1 MADPLTLIAIVAT
14 FLLAGTVKGVIG
26 MGLPTVSLALLTVL
40 LDLPTAMALMLL
52 PSFTTNVW
60 QATVG
65 GNGLAILR
73 RSPVFFILATGGV
86 WIGGGALVSVDL
98 SLLSGL
104 LGFLLILY
112 GSSGLANYGI
122 TIGPTQE
129 RLAGTVAGF
138 INGILTGMTGSFA
151 FPGVLYLQALALKR
165 EELIQ
170 AMGILFTLST
180 ISLAISLQ
188 SNALL
193 STKLFVVSS
202 TGLLPAV
209 LGMMFGQRIRKH
221 MSEIMFRRVFL
232 VSLVLLGAYIA
243 TSSLIKFLG

>member
-1 MADPLTLIAIVAT
+1 MADPLTLISIVVT

-86 WIGGGALVSVDL
+86 WIGAGTLVSVDL

-112 GSSGLANYGI
+112 GSSGLANYSI
-122 TIGPTQE
+122 KIGPTQE

-170 AMGILFTLST
+170 AMGVLFTLST

-232 VSLVLLGAYIA
+232 VSLVLLGLYIA
-243 TSSLIKFLG
+243 TSSLIKFSG